1 MDKDITYLEVI
12 LTAIE
17 KIENFIEGISEEEFL
32 RNEMMKS
39 ACLLEL
45 IIIGEYGS
53 KVSQELK
60 EKFSEVE
67 WQQMKAARNF
77 FVHAYDYVDWKRVW
91 YTIEEITPAL
101 KVKVENIVKKIS

>member
-12 LTAIE
+12 LRAVE
-17 KIENFIEGISEEEFL
+17 KIEAFIDGVSEEMFL

-39 ACLLEL
+39 ACLMEL
-45 IIIGEYGS
+45 IVIGEYGG

-60 EKFSEVE
+60 DRFSDIE

-77 FVHAYDYVDWKRVW
+77 FVHAYDYVDWMKVW
-91 YTIEEITPAL
+91 FSINEVVPSLKTKIEKIIAEIA
-101 KVKVENIVKKIS
+101 